1 MADTLNDSMKI
12 LAEATDMLAEALDQP
27 RCLRCVELEI
37 ALQAANDEI
46 ASLESLLAD
55 AGEALDAAQ

>member
-1 MADTLNDSMKI
+1 MADTIYEMENV
-12 LAEATDMLAEALDQP
+12 LAGALVTLAEALDQP

-37 ALQAANDEI
+37 ALQEAEDMI

-55 AGEALDAAQ
+55 AGEALNADE